1 LKLLAFHAWPEEE
14 RAIPRRLLLTP
25 RFAGGIR
32 TAPAATRSRIGAS
45 PKASTMACGSR
56 RRGQGVRLIIATD
69 NDAGGRA
76 LDDQLNALVRDGQGL
91 LFVS

>member
-1 LKLLAFHAWPEEE
+1 
-14 RAIPRRLLLTP
+14 
-25 RFAGGIR
+25 
-32 TAPAATRSRIGAS
+32 
-45 PKASTMACGSR
+45 MACGSR